1 MEQKVEAWLKATLE
15 VMRCDGLLLVEFLRS
30 QLSHGFM

>member
-15 VMRCDGLLLVEFLRS
+15 VMQYDGLLLVEFLRS
-30 QLSHGFM
+30 QLSNRFM